1 MLAVY
6 LFRATSG
13 AHHQEGLV
21 MTLTASSSSRAVT
34 NSPVVVALDYH
45 NRDAAMAF
53 VDKIDPRDCR
63 LKVGKEMF
71 TLFGP
76 QFVREL
82 QQRGFDI
89 FLDLKFHDIPN
100 TAAHAVAAAAD
111 LGVWMVNVHASG
123 GARMMTAAREALV
136 PFGKDAPLL
145 IAVTVLTSMEASDL
159 ADLGVTLSPADY
171 AERLAALTQKCG
183 LDGVVCSAQE
193 AVRFKQVFG
202 QEFKLVTPGIRPQ
215 GSDAGDQRRIMTP
228 EQALAAGVDYM
239 VIGRPVTPNVPN
251 VLPSVSTAPPNAP
264 APAPIAVLRS
274 RLDQLEQALRDIAR
288 VIARTA
294 AVIFLLVTNIIL
306 SPEFMIHGSKLSI
319 TIIAKNKPGEII
331 P

>member
-45 NRDAAMAF
+45 NRDAALAF

-145 IAVTVLTSMEASDL
+145 IAVTVLTSMEASDCRSWRDTVTCRL
-159 ADLGVTLSPADY
+159 CRTSGSTDAKNVALMVWCVLLRKLCALNRYLVRSSNWLHRAFVRRGV
-171 AERLAALTQKCG
+171 
-183 LDGVVCSAQE
+183 
-193 AVRFKQVFG
+193 
-202 QEFKLVTPGIRPQ
+202 KLVT
-215 GSDAGDQRRIMTP
+215 SA
-228 EQALAAGVDYM
+228 AL
-239 VIGRPVTPNVPN
+239 
-251 VLPSVSTAPPNAP
+251 
-264 APAPIAVLRS
+264 
-274 RLDQLEQALRDIAR
+274 
-288 VIARTA
+288 
-294 AVIFLLVTNIIL
+294 
-306 SPEFMIHGSKLSI
+306 
-319 TIIAKNKPGEII
+319 
-331 P
+331 

>member
-1 MLAVY
+1 
-6 LFRATSG
+6 
-13 AHHQEGLV
+13 

-45 NRDAAMAF
+45 NRDAALAF

-111 LGVWMVNVHASG
+111 LGVWMVNVHAFG

-136 PFGKDAPLL
+136 PYGKDAPLL

-159 ADLGVTLSPADY
+159 ADLGVTLSPADC

-215 GSDAGDQRRIMTP
+215 GSEAGDQRRIMTP

-239 VIGRPVTPNVPN
+239 VIGRPVTQ
-251 VLPSVSTAPPNAP
+251 SVDPAQTLKAINAS
-264 APAPIAVLRS
+264 LQRS
-274 RLDQLEQALRDIAR
+274 A
-288 VIARTA
+288 
-294 AVIFLLVTNIIL
+294 
-306 SPEFMIHGSKLSI
+306 
-319 TIIAKNKPGEII
+319 
-331 P
+331 

>member
-1 MLAVY
+1 
-6 LFRATSG
+6 
-13 AHHQEGLV
+13 

-45 NRDAAMAF
+45 NRDAALAF

-82 QQRGFDI
+82 QQRDFDI

-123 GARMMTAAREALV
+123 GARMMAAAREALV

-145 IAVTVLTSMEASDL
+145 IAVTVLTSMEACDL

-202 QEFKLVTPGIRPQ
+202 QELKLVTPGIRPQ

-239 VIGRPVTPNVPN
+239 VIGRPVTQ
-251 VLPSVSTAPPNAP
+251 SVDPAQTLKAINAS
-264 APAPIAVLRS
+264 LQRS
-274 RLDQLEQALRDIAR
+274 A
-288 VIARTA
+288 
-294 AVIFLLVTNIIL
+294 
-306 SPEFMIHGSKLSI
+306 
-319 TIIAKNKPGEII
+319 
-331 P
+331 